1 MPFTFALRTSAGDLV
16 AEKMALALVV
26 YLSMTR
32 KDVTESERELSL
44 QQGPRVEVFGRDDVL
59 NPREA

>member
-1 MPFTFALRTSAGDLV
+1 VVTSVLFLAV
-16 AEKMALALVV
+16 ILALVV

-44 QQGPRVEVFGRDDVL
+44 Q
-59 NPREA
+59 